1 MEIFQALGPISS
13 INSAIKSAHAAAE
26 IKEWAW
32 PCSNKLNLRKHVVGQ
47 IWSAKYQVYVCTYGM
62 QNWEALK
69 SVFHLPLL
77 KNKMMIKTII
87 FLPQIVLCLAGTTCP
102 HTLSHA
108 LHLHTHHSPLHQ
120 ALIPV
125 PLRKVCT
132 CSVMSNSFVTPMNFM

>member
-13 INSAIKSAHAAAE
+13 INSAIKSTHAAAE

-32 PCSNKLNLRKHVVGQ
+32 PCSNKFNLRKHVVGQ
-47 IWSAKYQVYVCTYGM
+47 IWPAKYQVYVCTYGM
-62 QNWEALK
+62 LNWSALK

-87 FLPQIVLCLAGTTCP
+87 FLPQTVLCLAGTTCP
-102 HTLSHA
+102 HTLICA

-120 ALIPV
+120 ALISV
-125 PLRKVCT
+125 PLRKLCT
-132 CSVMSNSFVTPMNFM
+132 CSVTFNSFVTPMNCT